1 MYSNDGK
8 KIVQLCLSSKDLTY
22 VMKCYKFY
30 LSEYKNIVK
39 EYLVLRIKKADKEEQ
54 IDQLMIKWK
63 SNVEVLT

>member
-39 EYLVLRIKKADKEEQ
+39 EYLVLRIKKADKEE
-54 IDQLMIKWK
+54 
-63 SNVEVLT
+63 